1 MSPSHGPS
9 GDFPPCRPEAFFT
22 DEHPAPLPMLASGH
36 ILDLLWKGLPLEPLL
51 VSCDGG
57 QGGMARAIGTPS
69 ARLRG
74 GNLIWAAIDFH
85 D

>member
-1 MSPSHGPS
+1 
-9 GDFPPCRPEAFFT
+9 
-22 DEHPAPLPMLASGH
+22 MLASGH